1 VIAGGWMGMEY
12 KLSKQRGALNEVE
25 PGHGTPMPA
34 QNRIMQQSVA
44 DYAQAHSTAVGAF
57 EAERVEAPRR
67 KAPLRT
73 LSRGWFTTIDQ
84 GEQVLVTDRSGHSEI
99 VAGPKRLWSWGRRF
113 RLLQRHVAHPGEFL
127 IVRRKDGGQV
137 HLPGPVDLWEDP
149 REHASIETEEELR
162 LDAKEAVV
170 VYARSKT
177 GQVSRRLVHGPA
189 AFVPEP
195 GEWLHSFSWHGSR
208 WSNGRYLKVPNAL
221 VFQKLW
227 LMPDQMYHDVPD
239 VRTADDALLMVR
251 LMIFFELV
259 DIERMLESTHDPIGD
274 FVNAATSDVIDWVG
288 RYDFES
294 FKRNTEKLND
304 LETYRQLVGRAEQ
317 CGYRIHKVVYRGYGA
332 TEALQRMHDEAIE
345 SRTRLQLERATEHQA
360 QELEDVKLEREHTR
374 AARRRTEEAAKVTH
388 EIELAR
394 RKQEAELQ
402 DAEIRLAFQRAE
414 RDKDEKQRL
423 ATEAARD
430 TGRRTHLEGMGKLGV
445 DLTAWLTSG
454 QADQVVELRTHG
466 GAIPH
471 VHVRHQENGAG

>member
-1 VIAGGWMGMEY
+1 MGMEY

-25 PGHGTPMPA
+25 PGHGTPAPA
-34 QNRIMQQSVA
+34 QNRIMRQSVA
-44 DYAQAHSTAVGAF
+44 DYAEAHTTAVGSF
-57 EAERVEAPRR
+57 EAERAQAPVRAQR
-67 KAPLRT
+67 APLPQLR
-73 LSRGWFTTIDQ
+73 RGWFTTIDQ
-84 GEQVLVTDRSGHSEI
+84 GQRALVTNRQGQSEI
-99 VAGPKRLWSWGRRF
+99 VTGPKRLWSWGRRF

-127 IVRRKDGGQV
+127 IVRRKDGGQA
-137 HLPGPVDLWEDP
+137 HIPGPVDLWEDP
-149 REHASIETEEELR
+149 REHASIETEDVLR

-170 VYARSKT
+170 VYARSED
-177 GQVSRRLVHGPA
+177 GQVTRRLVHGPA

-195 GEWLHSFSWHGSR
+195 GEWLHTFSWHGSR

-288 RYDFES
+288 RYEFEN
-294 FKRNTEKLND
+294 FKRNTERLND
-304 LETYRQLVGRAEQ
+304 IDTYRQLTSRAEQ

-360 QELEDVKLEREHTR
+360 QELEDVKLDREHTR

-394 RKQEAELQ
+394 RRQEAELQ
-402 DAEIRLAFQRAE
+402 DAEVRLAFQRTEGA
-414 RDKDEKQRL
+414 KDDQQRL
-423 ATEAARD
+423 AQEAAREAQS
-430 TGRRTHLEGMGKLGV
+430 RTHLEGMGKLGV
-445 DLTAWLTSG
+445 DLTAWLTCG
-454 QADQVVELRTHG
+454 QADQVVELRAPG

-471 VHVRHQENGAG
+471 VHLRNRATDTP